1 MNKKIIIFIVGSVF
15 ELIISCKNYADLKQS
30 VEQAE
35 QKVKGFREGVEKK
48 VKQGIKQ
55 AEQKVKGFLGK
66 EVKDIS
72 DEIAKK
78 LKEEEKDKKE
88 EKKEQ
93 AKEVKKQKEKKEELM
108 QADDPNNINHA
119 QILQQANG
127 QDSKPALEAVQ
138 QSANGGQQKAEEEAK
153 EKEVRAKA
161 EQEAKEKEERKRKQQ
176 EEEREKR
183 EKEVKAK
190 IEELT
195 NKIDEI
201 NNGIDSIKHRRW
213 FVEDE
218 KRFKVKATEVRDK
231 VTGPVFDY
239 FTNDSKGDT
248 GEGAQTEESIY
259 YGWGLTDLEE
269 DEEELVKLLKELQD
283 TRSSLRTKLN
293 VGNQQKVVLQP
304 DPELKESVKVSEIE
318 SDLEELKSKLEK
330 VKNYLRDEAHFD
342 TIKGYINDANSNR
355 ISEYDE

>member
-1 MNKKIIIFIVGSVF
+1 
-15 ELIISCKNYADLKQS
+15 
-30 VEQAE
+30 
-35 QKVKGFREGVEKK
+35 
-48 VKQGIKQ
+48 
-55 AEQKVKGFLGK
+55 
-66 EVKDIS
+66 
-72 DEIAKK
+72 
-78 LKEEEKDKKE
+78 
-88 EKKEQ
+88 
-93 AKEVKKQKEKKEELM
+93 M

-138 QSANGGQQKAEEEAK
+138 QSANGGQQKAEE
-153 EKEVRAKA
+153 
-161 EQEAKEKEERKRKQQ
+161 EAKEKEERKRKQQ